1 MLLKKS
7 QAAIRKVRSF
17 LMSSLLPGMPEH
29 MVLAI
34 EHHKALIEEAKRHRE
49 AHTARQNGLE
59 RPLRWRRLRRSV
71 GELLIYMGQR
81 LKSGTADTGATNTG
95 ASNTV
100 WG

>member
-1 MLLKKS
+1 
-7 QAAIRKVRSF
+7 
-17 LMSSLLPGMPEH
+17 MSSLLPGMPEH

-34 EHHKALIEEAKRHRE
+34 ERHKALIEEAQRHRE
-49 AHTARQNGLE
+49 ARIAQQNGLE

-81 LKSGTADTGATNTG
+81 LKGGTTDTGVTDTGLSNTGATNT
-95 ASNTV
+95 V